1 MATQLTLFFPSKPN
15 KYPPIFPIPNPKL
28 YHHHRYH
35 YNYKTQIPK
44 IPFSSS
50 SFRNGSNTPQPETEC
65 PVPLEQQPINEYQ
78 NLSTSFPFSWASGDI
93 AQYSSRLFITGTSFA
108 LFIGLPVAWLGT
120 VGPDSEPLKRVLC
133 AFSSGVFVVTLA
145 VLRMYLGWAYVGNR
159 LLSATVECIYINA
172 LFSML
177 SNFTWL
183 VAEKVEE
190 SKQLEYLIF
199 FPSQNLNYN
208 F

>member
-1 MATQLTLFFPSKPN
+1 M
-15 KYPPIFPIPNPKL
+15 
-28 YHHHRYH
+28 
-35 YNYKTQIPK
+35 
-44 IPFSSS
+44 
-50 SFRNGSNTPQPETEC
+50 
-65 PVPLEQQPINEYQ
+65 
-78 NLSTSFPFSWASGDI
+78 
-93 AQYSSRLFITGTSFA
+93 
-108 LFIGLPVAWLGT
+108 AWLGT

-199 FPSQNLNYN
+199 FLLLKI
-208 F
+208 